1 MPFFL
6 PRRLVEFEYLNGVE
20 KDYEYEEIA
29 KDYQNEIDFAFF
41 VVNFGYSKEEYESLT
56 AKEKLFIYKAYENKI
71 VTNTTLIRDS
81 VLNAINNA
89 LRKKGKKFQALWK
102 KKQKLVDKDILK
114 EHLKIVEETE
124 AKEGKSWV
132 DKIYKANRLKKP
144 KRREIT
150 NG

>member
-6 PRRLVEFEYLNGVE
+6 PRRLVEFEYLNSAE

-56 AKEKLFIYKAYENKI
+56 AKEKMFIYKAYENKI

-102 KKQKLVDKDILK
+102 KKRKLVDKDLLK
-114 EHLKIVEETE
+114 ERLKIVEETE